1 MPETLAVE
9 VTEWKVQKG
18 EFPTFWVRMHLWRPV
33 SWYQE
38 RVGLYSAES
47 TIFKGF
53 YLFPT
58 AAIRNLLKLGDL
70 KQHKYV
76 LLWFW
81 NLKSE
86 IGLAGSKGRCQRAGL
101 PAEALG
107 TRASL
112 PLLFSELDFSTQCP
126 FCLFEAAESHL
137 QISVPHLSPSI
148 AFCASQWN
156 PPLPPP
162 TRTRAIIGTQKQGSS
177 YT

>member
-112 PLLFSELDFSTQCP
+112 PLLFSELDFSTQRP
-126 FCLFEAAESHL
+126 FCLFEGSRVASPNLCPSSQSFHCLLCFTVES
-137 QISVPHLSPSI
+137 PI
-148 AFCASQWN
+148 A
-156 PPLPPP
+156 
-162 TRTRAIIGTQKQGSS
+162 SS
-177 YT
+177 YQDTCDYRYSKTRE